1 MPYLSVTFAPSSD
14 RRVCRRERAAADGD
28 ETERL
33 TAEMKLGV
41 LIVGQEGVT
50 WDDWCALADACER
63 FGIETLFSGD
73 HYISQNDE
81 VGNVAHDAWT
91 TIAALAA
98 RTSSLRLGTLV
109 TPVTF
114 RPPALLANVVATAD
128 HVSGGRIE
136 LGLGAGWM
144 EREHEAF
151 GFPFPEMRV
160 RLKMFAEQLEIVHGL
175 WTEERVS
182 FAGEHYTLVDAPGM
196 PKPLQSPHPLIV
208 VGGSGTRGTAIP
220 AARFADEYNTAW
232 IEHPGEFAA
241 IRERVLAACTE
252 VSRDPATMR
261 FSIAI
266 HCVVATS
273 RDEALEKSR
282 AIYALRPREQGFDD
296 WFAGFAESR
305 LVGSV
310 DEVGEQ
316 LLAYAEQGA
325 DRVMLIHSL
334 HRDLESIQLIGER
347 LVPVLRQAGKPAS

>member
-1 MPYLSVTFAPSSD
+1 MN
-14 RRVCRRERAAADGD
+14 
-28 ETERL
+28 
-33 TAEMKLGV
+33 LGV
-41 LIVGQEGVT
+41 LIVGQEDVT
-50 WDDWCALADACER
+50 WDDWCALADASER
-63 FGIETLFSGD
+63 FGIETLLSGD
-73 HYISQNDE
+73 HYLSTNDE

-91 TIAALAA
+91 TMAALAA
-98 RTSSLRLGTLV
+98 RTSSLRLGTQV

-114 RPPALLANVVATAD
+114 RPPALLANMAATAD

-160 RLKMFAEQLEIVHGL
+160 RLAMFAEQLEIVHRL

-196 PKPLQSPHPLIV
+196 PKPLQSPHLPIV

-241 IRERVLAACTE
+241 IRERVVTACSE
-252 VSRDPATMR
+252 VGRDPATMR

-266 HCVVATS
+266 HCVVGTS
-273 RDEALEKSR
+273 ADDALEKAR

-296 WFAGFAESR
+296 WLARFTESR
-305 LVGSV
+305 LFGTV

-316 LLAYAEQGA
+316 LLAYAAQGA
-325 DRVMLIHSL
+325 DRVILIHNL
-334 HRDLESIQLIGER
+334 HRDLDSIQLIGER
-347 LVPVLRQAGKPAS
+347 LVPVLSPAGKRS